1 MSTPR
6 TRSTGAPPESGPGRR
21 ADRRSEGRLEADPA
35 EGSNG
40 SPGEDPNADAYG
52 RRSLSRSTTD
62 RDAARRA
69 DPGLLAGLASDPA
82 TRLVVVDARGRV
94 ALDVPAVHPDLPDDG
109 LTPPAPSDRDRDV
122 WEADGPASPRPRLA
136 PLTIADLGGA
146 PLPPPSPP
154 APTARGTREAPPAAT
169 APTALAALTG
179 LTTIYLG
186 RETGTGTG
194 DAAGAPWL
202 GVVIPDASTDP
213 TDAEGADLVHKEVAD
228 ILERYPLSALRAVG
242 HGLSAHDAGLAAP
255 AVALAAWHARARFCT
270 ACGGRTRAEQAGWT
284 RRCTACGAIDFP
296 RADPAVIMAVTD
308 DADRIVLVHGARWDA
323 GRYSTVAGF
332 VEAGESGE
340 AAVVRE
346 VAEETGLR
354 VETVEFVASQPWPF
368 PRSLMLGYRA
378 RLAPGEHLAHPD
390 GEEVT
395 DALVLSRAEL
405 DDALG
410 TGAVVLPG
418 PTSIA
423 RMLIEDWYG
432 GPIR

>member
-1 MSTPR
+1 MRTSR
-6 TRSTGAPPESGPGRR
+6 TRPAGAAVALGG
-21 ADRRSEGRLEADPA
+21 G
-35 EGSNG
+35 
-40 SPGEDPNADAYG
+40 GEDAYG

-69 DPGLLAGLASDPA
+69 EPHLLDDLAADPA
-82 TRLVVVDARGRV
+82 TRLVLVDARGRV
-94 ALDVPAVHPDLPDDG
+94 ALDVPAVHPDLPEDG
-109 LTPPAPSDRDRDV
+109 LTPPAPSDRDHDV
-122 WEADGPASPRPRLA
+122 WQPADPAARRPRLA
-136 PLTIADLGGA
+136 LLTAADLGGGA
-146 PLPPPSPP
+146 PS
-154 APTARGTREAPPAAT
+154 
-169 APTALAALTG
+169 ALAG

-194 DAAGAPWL
+194 DAAGASWL
-202 GVVIPDASTDP
+202 AVVVPDAPAGP
-213 TDAEGADLVHKEVAD
+213 TDAEGADRAYREVTGL
-228 ILERYPLSALRAVG
+228 LERHPLSALRAVG
-242 HGLSAHDAGLAAP
+242 HALSAHDAGLATP
-255 AVALAAWHARARFCT
+255 AVALAAWHARARFCSV
-270 ACGGRTRAEQAGWT
+270 CGGRTTVGQAGWV
-284 RRCTACGAIDFP
+284 RRCSGCGALDFP

-308 DADRIVLVHGARWDA
+308 DADRIVLVHGARWDP
-323 GRYSTVAGF
+323 GRYSTVAGY

>member
-1 MSTPR
+1 MSPSR
-6 TRSTGAPPESGPGRR
+6 TRSPSAASPPGKG
-21 ADRRSEGRLEADPA
+21 
-35 EGSNG
+35 
-40 SPGEDPNADAYG
+40 GEDAYG

-69 DPGLLAGLASDPA
+69 EPGLLADLAADPT
-82 TRLVVVDARGRV
+82 TRLLLVDARGRV
-94 ALDVPAVHPDLPDDG
+94 ALDVPAVHPDLPEDG
-109 LTPPAPSDRDRDV
+109 LTPPAPSGRDRAV
-122 WEADGPASPRPRLA
+122 QPPRLA
-136 PLTIADLGGA
+136 PLSAADLGGGA
-146 PLPPPSPP
+146 PS
-154 APTARGTREAPPAAT
+154 
-169 APTALAALTG
+169 ALAG

-194 DAAGAPWL
+194 DAAGASWL
-202 GVVIPDASTDP
+202 AVVVPDAPAGP
-213 TDAEGADLVHKEVAD
+213 TDAEGADRAYREVTGL
-228 ILERYPLSALRAVG
+228 LERHPLSALRAVG
-242 HGLSAHDAGLAAP
+242 HALSAHDAGLATP
-255 AVALAAWHARARFCT
+255 AVALAAWHARARFCSV
-270 ACGGRTRAEQAGWT
+270 CGGRTTVGQAGWV
-284 RRCTACGAIDFP
+284 RRCSGCGALDFP

-308 DADRIVLVHGARWDA
+308 DADRIVLVHGARWDP
-323 GRYSTVAGF
+323 GRYSTVAGY

-354 VETVEFVASQPWPF
+354 VASVELVASQPWPF

-378 RLAPGEHLAHPD
+378 RLAPGERLARPD

-395 DALVLSRAEL
+395 DAVVLSRSEL
-405 DDALG
+405 DDALAAG
-410 TGAVVLPG
+410 TVVLPG

>member
-1 MSTPR
+1 MRTSR
-6 TRSTGAPPESGPGRR
+6 TRPVGAAVALGG
-21 ADRRSEGRLEADPA
+21 G
-35 EGSNG
+35 
-40 SPGEDPNADAYG
+40 GEDAYG

-69 DPGLLAGLASDPA
+69 EPHLLDDLAADPA
-82 TRLVVVDARGRV
+82 TRLVLVDARGRV
-94 ALDVPAVHPDLPDDG
+94 ALDVPAVHPDLPEDG
-109 LTPPAPSDRDRDV
+109 LTPPAPSDRDV
-122 WEADGPASPRPRLA
+122 WQPADPAARRPRLA
-136 PLTIADLGGA
+136 LLTAADLGGGA
-146 PLPPPSPP
+146 PS
-154 APTARGTREAPPAAT
+154 
-169 APTALAALTG
+169 ALAG

-194 DAAGAPWL
+194 DAAGASWL
-202 GVVIPDASTDP
+202 AVVVPDAPAGP
-213 TDAEGADLVHKEVAD
+213 TDAEGADRAYREVTGL
-228 ILERYPLSALRAVG
+228 LERHPLSALRAVG
-242 HGLSAHDAGLAAP
+242 HALSAHDAGLATP
-255 AVALAAWHARARFCT
+255 AVALAAWHARARFCSV
-270 ACGGRTRAEQAGWT
+270 CGGRTTVGQAGWV
-284 RRCTACGAIDFP
+284 RRCSVCGALDFP

-308 DADRIVLVHGARWDA
+308 DADRIVLVHGARWDP
-323 GRYSTVAGF
+323 GRYSTVAGY

-354 VETVEFVASQPWPF
+354 VASVELVASQPWPF

-378 RLAPGEHLAHPD
+378 RLAPGERLARPD

-395 DALVLSRAEL
+395 DAVVLSRSEL
-405 DDALG
+405 DDALAAG
-410 TGAVVLPG
+410 TVVLPG

>member
-1 MSTPR
+1 MRTSR
-6 TRSTGAPPESGPGRR
+6 TRPVGAAVALGG
-21 ADRRSEGRLEADPA
+21 G
-35 EGSNG
+35 
-40 SPGEDPNADAYG
+40 GEDAYG

-69 DPGLLAGLASDPA
+69 EPHLLDDLAADPA
-82 TRLVVVDARGRV
+82 TRLVLVDARGRV
-94 ALDVPAVHPDLPDDG
+94 ALDVPAVHPDLPEDG
-109 LTPPAPSDRDRDV
+109 LTPPAPSDRDV
-122 WEADGPASPRPRLA
+122 WQPADPAARRPRLA
-136 PLTIADLGGA
+136 LLTAADLGGGT
-146 PLPPPSPP
+146 PS
-154 APTARGTREAPPAAT
+154 
-169 APTALAALTG
+169 ALAG

-194 DAAGAPWL
+194 DAAGASWL
-202 GVVIPDASTDP
+202 AVVVPDAPAGP
-213 TDAEGADLVHKEVAD
+213 TDAEGADRAYREVTGL
-228 ILERYPLSALRAVG
+228 LERHPLSALRAVG
-242 HGLSAHDAGLAAP
+242 HALSAHDAGLATP
-255 AVALAAWHARARFCT
+255 AVALAAWHARARFCSV
-270 ACGGRTRAEQAGWT
+270 CGGRTTVGQAGWV
-284 RRCTACGAIDFP
+284 RRCAGCGALDFP

-308 DADRIVLVHGARWDA
+308 DADRIVLVHGARWDP
-323 GRYSTVAGF
+323 GRYSTVAGY

-354 VETVEFVASQPWPF
+354 VASVELVASQPWPF

-378 RLAPGEHLAHPD
+378 RLAPGERLARPD

-395 DALVLSRAEL
+395 DAVVLSRSEL
-405 DDALG
+405 DDALAAG
-410 TGAVVLPG
+410 TVVLPG

>member
-1 MSTPR
+1 MRTSR
-6 TRSTGAPPESGPGRR
+6 TRLAGAAVALGG
-21 ADRRSEGRLEADPA
+21 G
-35 EGSNG
+35 
-40 SPGEDPNADAYG
+40 GEDAYG

-69 DPGLLAGLASDPA
+69 EPHLLDDLAADPA
-82 TRLVVVDARGRV
+82 TRLVLVDARGRV
-94 ALDVPAVHPDLPDDG
+94 ALDVPAVHPDLPEDG
-109 LTPPAPSDRDRDV
+109 LTPPAPSDRDV
-122 WEADGPASPRPRLA
+122 WQPADLTARRPRLA
-136 PLTIADLGGA
+136 LLTAADLGGGA
-146 PLPPPSPP
+146 PS
-154 APTARGTREAPPAAT
+154 
-169 APTALAALTG
+169 ALAG

-194 DAAGAPWL
+194 DAAGASWL
-202 GVVIPDASTDP
+202 AVVVPDAPAGP
-213 TDAEGADLVHKEVAD
+213 TDAEGADRAYREVTGL
-228 ILERYPLSALRAVG
+228 LERHPLSALRAVG
-242 HGLSAHDAGLAAP
+242 HALSAHDAGLATP
-255 AVALAAWHARARFCT
+255 AVALAAWHARARFCSV
-270 ACGGRTRAEQAGWT
+270 CGGRITVGQAGWV
-284 RRCTACGAIDFP
+284 RRCSVCGALDFP

-308 DADRIVLVHGARWDA
+308 DADRIVLVHGARWDP
-323 GRYSTVAGF
+323 GRYSTVAGY

-354 VETVEFVASQPWPF
+354 VASVELVASQPWPF

-378 RLAPGEHLAHPD
+378 RLAPGERLARPD

-395 DALVLSRAEL
+395 DAVVLSRSEL
-405 DDALG
+405 DDALAAG
-410 TGAVVLPG
+410 TVVLPG

>member
-1 MSTPR
+1 MRTSR
-6 TRSTGAPPESGPGRR
+6 TRPVGAAVALGG
-21 ADRRSEGRLEADPA
+21 G
-35 EGSNG
+35 
-40 SPGEDPNADAYG
+40 GEDAYG

-69 DPGLLAGLASDPA
+69 EPHLLDDLAADPA
-82 TRLVVVDARGRV
+82 TRLVLVDARGRV
-94 ALDVPAVHPDLPDDG
+94 ALDVPAVHPDLPEDG
-109 LTPPAPSDRDRDV
+109 LTPPAPSDRDV
-122 WEADGPASPRPRLA
+122 WQPADLTARRPRLA
-136 PLTIADLGGA
+136 LLTAADLGGGA
-146 PLPPPSPP
+146 PS
-154 APTARGTREAPPAAT
+154 
-169 APTALAALTG
+169 ALAG

-194 DAAGAPWL
+194 DAAGASWL
-202 GVVIPDASTDP
+202 AVVVPDAPAGP
-213 TDAEGADLVHKEVAD
+213 TDAEGADRAYREVTGL
-228 ILERYPLSALRAVG
+228 LERHPLSALRAVG
-242 HGLSAHDAGLAAP
+242 HALSAHDAGLATP
-255 AVALAAWHARARFCT
+255 AVALAAWHARARFCSV
-270 ACGGRTRAEQAGWT
+270 CGGRTTVGQAGWV
-284 RRCTACGAIDFP
+284 RRCSGCGALDFP

-308 DADRIVLVHGARWDA
+308 DADRIVLVHGARWDP
-323 GRYSTVAGF
+323 GRYSTVAGY

-354 VETVEFVASQPWPF
+354 VASVELVASQPWPF

-378 RLAPGEHLAHPD
+378 RLAPGERLARPD

-395 DALVLSRAEL
+395 DAVVLSRSEL
-405 DDALG
+405 DDALAAG
-410 TGAVVLPG
+410 TVVLPG

>member
-1 MSTPR
+1 MRTSR
-6 TRSTGAPPESGPGRR
+6 TRPAGAAVALGG
-21 ADRRSEGRLEADPA
+21 G
-35 EGSNG
+35 
-40 SPGEDPNADAYG
+40 GEDAYG

-69 DPGLLAGLASDPA
+69 EPHLLDDLAADPA
-82 TRLVVVDARGRV
+82 TRLVLVDARGRV
-94 ALDVPAVHPDLPDDG
+94 ALDVPAVHPDLPEDG

-122 WEADGPASPRPRLA
+122 WQPADPAARRPRLA
-136 PLTIADLGGA
+136 LLTAADLGGGA
-146 PLPPPSPP
+146 PS
-154 APTARGTREAPPAAT
+154 
-169 APTALAALTG
+169 ALAG

-194 DAAGAPWL
+194 DAAGASWL
-202 GVVIPDASTDP
+202 AVVVPDAPAGP
-213 TDAEGADLVHKEVAD
+213 TDAEGADRAYREVTD
-228 ILERYPLSALRAVG
+228 LLERHPLSALRAVG
-242 HGLSAHDAGLAAP
+242 HALSAHDAGLATP
-255 AVALAAWHARARFCT
+255 AVALAAWHARARFCSV
-270 ACGGRTRAEQAGWT
+270 CGGRTTVGQAGWV
-284 RRCTACGAIDFP
+284 RRCSVCGALDFP

-308 DADRIVLVHGARWDA
+308 DADRIVLVHGARWDP
-323 GRYSTVAGF
+323 GRYSTVAGY

-354 VETVEFVASQPWPF
+354 VASVELVASQPWPF

-378 RLAPGEHLAHPD
+378 RLAPGERLARPD

-395 DALVLSRAEL
+395 DAVVLSRSEL
-405 DDALG
+405 DDALAAG
-410 TGAVVLPG
+410 TVVLPG

>member
-1 MSTPR
+1 MSTSRIQPIG
-6 TRSTGAPPESGPGRR
+6 SAAPLK
-21 ADRRSEGRLEADPA
+21 EGWDEAD
-35 EGSNG
+35 E
-40 SPGEDPNADAYG
+40 YG

-62 RDAARRA
+62 RDAARREEPELLETLAA
-69 DPGLLAGLASDPA
+69 DPT
-82 TRLVVVDARGRV
+82 TRLVLVDARGRI
-94 ALDVPAVHPDLPDDG
+94 ALDVPAMHPDLPEDG
-109 LTPPAPSDRDRDV
+109 LTPPAPSDRDV
-122 WEADGPASPRPRLA
+122 WEKDDPAAPRPRLA
-136 PLTIADLGGA
+136 PLTAADLGVGVAGA
-146 PLPPPSPP
+146 PQAS
-154 APTARGTREAPPAAT
+154 G
-169 APTALAALTG
+169 APTALAG

-186 RETGTGTG
+186 RESGTGTG
-194 DAAGAPWL
+194 DAAGDSWL
-202 GVVIPDASTDP
+202 AVVVPDAP
-213 TDAEGADLVHKEVAD
+213 EGPADAEGADRAHRELFGL
-228 ILERYPLSALRAVG
+228 LERYPLSALRAVG
-242 HGLSAHDAGLAAP
+242 HTLSAHDAGLATP

-270 ACGGRTRAEQAGWT
+270 VCGGRTTADQAGWV
-284 RRCTACGAIDFP
+284 RRCTACDALDFP

>member
-1 MSTPR
+1 MRTSR
-6 TRSTGAPPESGPGRR
+6 TRPVGAAVALGG
-21 ADRRSEGRLEADPA
+21 G
-35 EGSNG
+35 
-40 SPGEDPNADAYG
+40 GEDAYG

-69 DPGLLAGLASDPA
+69 EPHLLDDLAADPA
-82 TRLVVVDARGRV
+82 TRLVLVDARGRV
-94 ALDVPAVHPDLPDDG
+94 ALDVPAVHPDLPEDG
-109 LTPPAPSDRDRDV
+109 LTPPAPSDRDHDV
-122 WEADGPASPRPRLA
+122 WQPADPAARRPRLA
-136 PLTIADLGGA
+136 LLTAADLGGGT
-146 PLPPPSPP
+146 PS
-154 APTARGTREAPPAAT
+154 
-169 APTALAALTG
+169 ALAG

-194 DAAGAPWL
+194 DAAGASWL
-202 GVVIPDASTDP
+202 AVVVPDAPAGP
-213 TDAEGADLVHKEVAD
+213 TDAEGADRAYREVTD
-228 ILERYPLSALRAVG
+228 LLERHPLSALRAVG
-242 HGLSAHDAGLAAP
+242 HALSAHDAGLATP
-255 AVALAAWHARARFCT
+255 AVALAAWHARARFCSV
-270 ACGGRTRAEQAGWT
+270 
-284 RRCTACGAIDFP
+284 CGALDFP

-308 DADRIVLVHGARWDA
+308 DADRIVLVHGARWDP
-323 GRYSTVAGF
+323 GRYSTVAGY

-354 VETVEFVASQPWPF
+354 VASVELVASQPWPF

-378 RLAPGEHLAHPD
+378 RLAPGERLARPD

-395 DALVLSRAEL
+395 DAVVLSRSEL
-405 DDALG
+405 DDALAAG
-410 TGAVVLPG
+410 TVVLPG

>member
-1 MSTPR
+1 MSTSWNLPV
-6 TRSTGAPPESGPGRR
+6 GAVVLPE
-21 ADRRSEGRLEADPA
+21 DD
-35 EGSNG
+35 
-40 SPGEDPNADAYG
+40 GEDAYG

-62 RDAARRA
+62 RDAPRRTEP
-69 DPGLLAGLASDPA
+69 DLLGDLAADPA
-82 TRLVVVDARGRV
+82 TRLVLVDARGRV
-94 ALDVPAVHPDLPDDG
+94 ALDVPAVHPDLPEDG

-122 WEADGPASPRPRLA
+122 READGHASQRPRLA
-136 PLTIADLGGA
+136 LLTAADLGGGA
-146 PLPPPSPP
+146 PS
-154 APTARGTREAPPAAT
+154 
-169 APTALAALTG
+169 ALRG

-194 DAAGAPWL
+194 DADGASWL
-202 GVVIPDASTDP
+202 AVVVPDAPAEP
-213 TDAEGADLVHKEVAD
+213 TGAESAGSARTTHQEVTGL
-228 ILERYPLSALRAVG
+228 LERHPLSSLRAVG
-242 HGLSAHDAGLAAP
+242 HALSAHDAGLAAP

-284 RRCTACGAIDFP
+284 RRCTACGATDFP

>member
-1 MSTPR
+1 MRTSR
-6 TRSTGAPPESGPGRR
+6 TRPVGAAVALGG
-21 ADRRSEGRLEADPA
+21 G
-35 EGSNG
+35 
-40 SPGEDPNADAYG
+40 GEDAYG

-69 DPGLLAGLASDPA
+69 EPHLLDDLAADPA
-82 TRLVVVDARGRV
+82 TRLVLVDARGRV
-94 ALDVPAVHPDLPDDG
+94 ALDVPAVHPDLPEDG
-109 LTPPAPSDRDRDV
+109 LTPPAPSDRDV
-122 WEADGPASPRPRLA
+122 WQPADLTARRPRLA
-136 PLTIADLGGA
+136 LLTAADLGGGA
-146 PLPPPSPP
+146 PS
-154 APTARGTREAPPAAT
+154 
-169 APTALAALTG
+169 ALAG

-194 DAAGAPWL
+194 DAAGASWL
-202 GVVIPDASTDP
+202 AVVVPDAPAGP
-213 TDAEGADLVHKEVAD
+213 TDAEGADRAYREVTGL
-228 ILERYPLSALRAVG
+228 LERHPLSALRAVG
-242 HGLSAHDAGLAAP
+242 HALSAHDAGLATP
-255 AVALAAWHARARFCT
+255 AVALAAWHARARFCSV
-270 ACGGRTRAEQAGWT
+270 CGGRTTVGQAGWV
-284 RRCTACGAIDFP
+284 RRCSVCGALDFP

-308 DADRIVLVHGARWDA
+308 DADRIVLVHGARWDP
-323 GRYSTVAGF
+323 GRYSTVAGY

-354 VETVEFVASQPWPF
+354 VASVELVASQPWPF

-378 RLAPGEHLAHPD
+378 RLAPGERLARPD

-395 DALVLSRAEL
+395 DAVVLSRSEL
-405 DDALG
+405 DDALAAG
-410 TGAVVLPG
+410 TVVLPG

>member
-1 MSTPR
+1 MRTSR
-6 TRSTGAPPESGPGRR
+6 TRPVGAAVALGG
-21 ADRRSEGRLEADPA
+21 G
-35 EGSNG
+35 
-40 SPGEDPNADAYG
+40 GEDAYG

-69 DPGLLAGLASDPA
+69 EPHLLDDLAADPA
-82 TRLVVVDARGRV
+82 TRLVLVDARGRV
-94 ALDVPAVHPDLPDDG
+94 ALDVPAVHPDLPEDG
-109 LTPPAPSDRDRDV
+109 LTPPAPSDRDV
-122 WEADGPASPRPRLA
+122 WQPADLTARRPRLA
-136 PLTIADLGGA
+136 LLTAADLGGGA
-146 PLPPPSPP
+146 PS
-154 APTARGTREAPPAAT
+154 
-169 APTALAALTG
+169 ALAG

-194 DAAGAPWL
+194 DAAGASWL
-202 GVVIPDASTDP
+202 AVVVPDAPAGP
-213 TDAEGADLVHKEVAD
+213 TDAEGADRAYREVTGL
-228 ILERYPLSALRAVG
+228 LERHPLSALRAVG
-242 HGLSAHDAGLAAP
+242 HALSAHDAGLATP
-255 AVALAAWHARARFCT
+255 AVALAAWHARARFCSV
-270 ACGGRTRAEQAGWT
+270 CGGRTTVGQAGWV
-284 RRCTACGAIDFP
+284 RRCAGCGALDFP

-308 DADRIVLVHGARWDA
+308 DADRIVLVHGARWDP
-323 GRYSTVAGF
+323 GRYSTVAGY

-354 VETVEFVASQPWPF
+354 VASVELVASQPWPF

-378 RLAPGEHLAHPD
+378 RLAPGERLARPD

-395 DALVLSRAEL
+395 DAVVLSRSEL
-405 DDALG
+405 DDALAAG
-410 TGAVVLPG
+410 TVVLPG